1 MNKKPADIDPRS
13 IAVDFF
19 RKLGGMEGM
28 IKWGK
33 THRSHA
39 YSLIAKLLA
48 QPLVQNVA
56 VNVINDGEA
65 ARRKLEDAFLQL
77 IESRKYEGVDPAA
90 FINGE
95 RLEPLTIDH
104 QPLAADPR
112 SATPDP
118 AHQAA
123 SDDATSPQKGP
134 FFSRGGVSTTS
145 TETSPGGGQN
155 KNTHYSKPIPSIP
168 GMCAGAAV
176 GEDADDKLSTTE
188 KFLRWNGHG
197 KM

>member
-1 MNKKPADIDPRS
+1 MMTDDISTKAFEKIGGLPSLVKWIKESARNRS
-13 IAVDFF
+13 AF
-19 RKLGGMEGM
+19 
-28 IKWGK
+28 
-33 THRSHA
+33 
-39 YSLIAKLLA
+39 YSWYIPSRLR
-48 QPLVQNVA
+48 QPLVQNNVA

-65 ARRKLEDAFLQL
+65 ARRKLEDAFMQL

-104 QPLAADPR
+104 KPLAADPR
-112 SATPDP
+112 PATVDP

-145 TETSPGGGQN
+145 TEPSPGGGQN
-155 KNTHYSKPIPSIP
+155 KKSHYSKPIPSIP
-168 GMCAGAAV
+168 GLAAGAAV
-176 GEDADDKLSTTE
+176 GEGADDNLSTTE
-188 KFLRWNGHG
+188 TFLRWNGHG